1 MIPSAFRRVH
11 ASPAACWFRRGDVV
25 RRRAYRHSS
34 SSSATASLPTPASV
48 PSPSEAQSQEHTAEQ
63 HLAEEHLGLT
73 ADSWRSNQ
81 FVWARL
87 ESVDPLSPSVSRYRM
102 SLHPPGSDTLPD
114 SAASASASTSAAASA
129 AASASASPA
138 RMPDFMPGQWIDCC
152 ISRGPDDAARPMD
165 RALVGGF
172 SIASSRSLLRE
183 EGLMDIAVKLSPN
196 PPVRSPPHAG
206 VGKRRG
212 RQETSEEER
221 SEEGRREAKRN
232 EESEEKA
239 AVGRMRGRRRRR
251 EDPNKRREEEE
262 SG

>member
-1 MIPSAFRRVH
+1 MTPAFRRVL
-11 ASPAACWFRRGDVV
+11 ASPAAWWFRRGGVV

-48 PSPSEAQSQEHTAEQ
+48 TSPSEVQSSEHIDEQ

-102 SLHPPGSDTLPD
+102 SLHPPGSDTLPE
-114 SAASASASTSAAASA
+114 SAASTSAAAAAAAAAASA
-129 AASASASPA
+129 AASASASASASPA

-196 PPVRSPPHAG
+196 PPVRSSPHAG

-212 RQETSEEER
+212 RRETSEEER
-221 SEEGRREAKRN
+221 SEEERREEKRG
-232 EESEEKA
+232 EGSEEKR
-239 AVGRMRGRRRRR
+239 AVGG
-251 EDPNKRREEEE
+251 
-262 SG
+262 

>member
-1 MIPSAFRRVH
+1 MTSPAFRRVL
-11 ASPAACWFRRGDVV
+11 ASPAALWFRRGGVV

-48 PSPSEAQSQEHTAEQ
+48 TSPSEAQSSEYIDEQ

-102 SLHPPGSDTLPD
+102 SLHPPGSDTLPE
-114 SAASASASTSAAASA
+114 SAASTSAAAAAASA
-129 AASASASPA
+129 AASASASASASPA

-196 PPVRSPPHAG
+196 PPVRSSPHAG

-212 RQETSEEER
+212 RRETSEEER
-221 SEEGRREAKRN
+221 SEEERREEKRG
-232 EESEEKA
+232 EGSEEKR
-239 AVGRMRGRRRRR
+239 AVGG
-251 EDPNKRREEEE
+251 
-262 SG
+262 